1 MANEQ
6 KFTPPITPNSI
17 KSSTDD
23 KSFESVQI
31 IRTVRKKSLLNN
43 ASKICNSTAQHN
55 KTEQTI
61 NSIQSSNLTRSSVI
75 TYANGSEL
83 KRKSVFEQ
91 SFGPTVMSSPVEVSL
106 PADPR
111 LIKSTQ
117 FSKILE
123 NAKGEGC
130 KRPTSFPQ
138 FLVLCPIVAR
148 AMIEVA

>member
-6 KFTPPITPNSI
+6 KFTPPINPNSI
-17 KSSTDD
+17 KSSSDD
-23 KSFESVQI
+23 KSFESVPI
-31 IRTVRKKSLLNN
+31 LRTVRKKSLINN

-61 NSIQSSNLTRSSVI
+61 NSIQGSNLTRSSVI
-75 TYANGSEL
+75 TYAKGSEL
-83 KRKSVFEQ
+83 KKTSVFEQ
-91 SFGPTVMSSPVEVSL
+91 SYGPTVMSSPIEVSL

-117 FSKILE
+117 FSKTLE

-148 AMIEVA
+148 AMIEVV